1 MSLCHSWPWSDSVLQ
16 VLNAISQFEQQANN
30 KFFHKQEILEVE
42 SPVSLN
48 MIYRDEA
55 LKNLLCTIGKIKL
68 NSAQESLEDEECSRN
83 QAMSKKYKNVVK
95 VHTVVIRDM

>member
-1 MSLCHSWPWSDSVLQ
+1 MPLCHSWPWSDSVLQ

-42 SPVSLN
+42 TPISLN

-68 NSAQESLEDEECSRN
+68 RVSKNHYKTRSAAEIKQCQRN
-83 QAMSKKYKNVVK
+83 IKMWPKFTQL
-95 VHTVVIRDM
+95 